1 MSEKGSKAGLPVL
14 LFAEAT
20 GFASWLEG
28 EGRTTAGA
36 WLLFAKK
43 GSNAVSLSRQEAID
57 AALCEGWIDGQ
68 AATWDD
74 RFFLLRFTPRRPRGN
89 WSQINVKRAEE
100 LIAEGRMRDAGLAQV
115 VAARGD
121 GRWDV
126 AYPPSS
132 TAVPPSDLQAALDR
146 DPAAA
151 ERFTAMRKSDRYALI
166 LALTNMR
173 RAETRQRRI
182 NAFLA
187 AE

>member
-14 LFAEAT
+14 LFAEAA
-20 GFASWLEG
+20 GFASWLESQG
-28 EGRTTAGA
+28 KTTAGA

-43 GSNAVSLSRQEAID
+43 DSNAVSLSRQEAID
-57 AALCEGWIDGQ
+57 AALCMGWIDGQ

-74 RFFLLRFTPRRPRGN
+74 RFFLLGFTPRRSRAL
-89 WSQINVKRAEE
+89 WSQINVKRAEK

-115 VAARGD
+115 VAARSD
-121 GRWDV
+121 GRWAA

-132 TAVPPSDLQAALDR
+132 TAVPPPDLQAALDR

-151 ERFTAMRKSDRYALI
+151 ERLAAMRKSDRYALI

-173 RAETRQRRI
+173 RAENRQRRI
-182 NAFLA
+182 DAFL
-187 AE
+187 ESE